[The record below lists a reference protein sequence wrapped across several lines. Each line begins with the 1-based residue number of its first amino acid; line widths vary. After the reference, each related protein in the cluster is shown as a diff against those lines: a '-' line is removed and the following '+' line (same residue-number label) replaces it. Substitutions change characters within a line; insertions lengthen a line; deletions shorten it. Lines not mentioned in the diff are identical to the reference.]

1 MTPHEQLMSLAF
13 ASVIS
18 PALFVC
24 EHVEQKYGRLHLSDL
39 EALGDDER
47 KAIEEAMP
55 IEFMVRVANRLDMEW
70 RNRIAEMLGPEKLAK
85 VHEVIARQSSS
96 GGCVN
101 HQGVARQGGA
111 FFLSGES
118 A

>member
-24 EHVEQKYGRLHLSDL
+24 EHVEQKYGRLHLSYL

-85 VHEVIARQSSS
+85 VFEL
-96 GGCVN
+96 
-101 HQGVARQGGA
+101 VATVLRA
-111 FFLSGES
+111 KAAAE
-118 A
+118 AA